1 MHGPINIKEEGD
13 VSSYWVTLRKGKNA
27 DTGHGKRKH

>member
-1 MHGPINIKEEGD
+1 MNIMEEGD
-13 VSSYWVTLRKGKNA
+13 VSSYWITLRKRKNA